1 MITVIKWAA
10 WILMWVIAVAFA
22 WSDVLCMIT
31 LFHYRKERTT
41 SLIVVAAILAFTLIA
56 AAAVYAA
63 MTIGRCL

>member
-22 WSDVLCMIT
+22 WSDVLCMMT
-31 LFHYRKERTT
+31 LFHYRKERT
-41 SLIVVAAILAFTLIA
+41 SLIVVAAILAFALIA

-63 MTIGRCL
+63 ITIGRCL

>member
-22 WSDVLCMIT
+22 WSDVLCMMT
-31 LFHYRKERTT
+31 LFHYRKERT
-41 SLIVVAAILAFTLIA
+41 SLIVVAAILAFALIA

-63 MTIGRCL
+63 MTIGRGL

>member
-22 WSDVLCMIT
+22 WSDVLCMMT
-31 LFHYRKERTT
+31 LFHYRKERTL
-41 SLIVVAAILAFTLIA
+41 LIVVAAILAFALIA